1 VDDERTSA
9 EGTLTMAMHGS
20 RYPAAAVGL
29 IVAGLALTGCGS
41 SGSTTASSAK
51 ATASNSPPS
60 ASASSTPSTAASSP
74 ASNSAPVT
82 VTATETDFAI
92 ALSQTAFK
100 AGAYTFTVVNQGH
113 APHDLAI
120 KGPGIDSQVKS
131 QTVQNGG
138 TTPLSVTLQPGSYE
152 LWCTVGNHRQMGMD
166 MTIQVS

>member
-1 VDDERTSA
+1 
-9 EGTLTMAMHGS
+9 MAMHGS

-41 SGSTTASSAK
+41 SGS
-51 ATASNSPPS
+51 
-60 ASASSTPSTAASSP
+60 P
-74 ASNSAPVT
+74 ASNSAPVV

-92 ALSQTAFK
+92 ALSQTALK
-100 AGAYTFTVVNQGH
+100 AGAYTFTVVNQGRV
-113 APHDLAI
+113 PHDLAI

-131 QTVQNGG
+131 QTIQNGG